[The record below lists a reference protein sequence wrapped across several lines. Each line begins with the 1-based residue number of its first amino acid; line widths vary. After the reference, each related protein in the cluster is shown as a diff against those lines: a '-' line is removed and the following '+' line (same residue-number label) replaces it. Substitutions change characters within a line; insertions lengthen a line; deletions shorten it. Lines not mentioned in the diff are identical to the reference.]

1 MKLIT
6 PFVLFM
12 AIGCILAAGCVTL
25 PDQPAVNATP
35 TPNITVS
42 DLNKTINET
51 AAINETANITPPLKS
66 SLKVSISGLSYP
78 ANMSVVLD
86 NETVG
91 VVNPTT
97 ALYLLVPEGNHTVMV
112 CESSVC
118 EQENVTTR
126 FGIYARVD
134 FSEKIQQ
141 NKKFPNPTAPP
152 AARIVDFYRNGDTIS
167 VKVEF
172 FNPSAKD
179 LLMSAEVRCMY
190 NYLDSRTSIKR
201 EETARGILEQNV
213 NAGQSIA
220 KWLDLSLN
228 RGYDYNYRS
237 PVIEKL
243 TIK

>member
-1 MKLIT
+1 MKIIT

-12 AIGCILAAGCVTL
+12 AIGCILAAGCLTM
-25 PDQPAVNATP
+25 PDQPAGNATQTP
-35 TPNITVS
+35 TITIS
-42 DLNKTINET
+42 DLNTTINKT
-51 AAINETANITPPLKS
+51 AAINETATITPPLKS

-78 ANMSVVLD
+78 ANLSVILD

-97 ALYLLVPEGNHTVMV
+97 ALYLMVPEGDHTVRV

-126 FGIYARVD
+126 FGMYERVD
-134 FSEKIQQ
+134 FSEKILQ
-141 NKKFPNPTAPP
+141 NKKFPNPAAPP
-152 AARIVDFYRNGDTIS
+152 SARIIDFFRNGDTIS

-201 EETARGILEQNV
+201 EDTARGILEQNV

-220 KWLDLSLN
+220 TWLDLSLN

-243 TIK
+243 TVK